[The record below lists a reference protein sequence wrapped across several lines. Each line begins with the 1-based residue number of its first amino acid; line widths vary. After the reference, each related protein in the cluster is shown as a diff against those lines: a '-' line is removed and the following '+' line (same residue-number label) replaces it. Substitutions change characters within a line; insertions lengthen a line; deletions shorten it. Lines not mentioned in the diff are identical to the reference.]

1 MCERG
6 GGTTKN
12 SPSLSLSKT
21 SGSFSTPPPF
31 TSPLEN
37 LKTPPPPPPPP
48 LPPTLV
54 PQEAFP
60 ADLLCLKV
68 DSPDG
73 VAYIRTTNLDGESNL
88 KVRRPADLRSAAPRT
103 RAAAAGLRGIL
114 TCEPPN
120 RDLHRFA
127 GRLVVAAPGGEE
139 GNAAA
144 AAAAGAVG
152 SKDEEAPSSPSAAA
166 GAAAAAAAPTTASSP
181 PPPPAPSF
189 PVVVAPVTMDEL
201 LLRGCTLRNSGAAVG
216 VVVYAGRESR
226 VQMNAA
232 RPPRKLGSFDR
243 FLNVQISLLL
253 VAQVVLCASLATCS
267 YFWRCVWEDCFFF
280 LSFPRGFSE
289 KSSRK

>member
-1 MCERG
+1 MREKEKTRRRESE
-6 GGTTKN
+6 TFEKTIRKKLT
-12 SPSLSLSKT
+12 PRALSLSLLQSLAV
-21 SGSFSTPPPF
+21 SP
-31 TSPLEN
+31 SPLRH
-37 LKTPPPPPPPP
+37 
-48 LPPTLV
+48 
-54 PQEAFP
+54 QEAFP

-88 KVRRPADLRSAAPRT
+88 KVRRPADLGELAPRN
-103 RAAAAGLRGIL
+103 RAEAARLRGLL

-127 GRLVVAAPGGEE
+127 GRLVVATGGGEE
-139 GNAAA
+139 GEGKGEVRPPLPPSSAASAAA
-144 AAAAGAVG
+144 AAAASAV
-152 SKDEEAPSSPSAAA
+152 AAHAHAASPF
-166 GAAAAAAAPTTASSP
+166 P
-181 PPPPAPSF
+181 PPHSPI

-201 LLRGCTLRNSGAAVG
+201 LLRGCTLRNSGSAVG

-267 YFWRCVWEDCFFF
+267 YFWR
-280 LSFPRGFSE
+280 
-289 KSSRK
+289 